1 MSAYKGWLEF
11 YAINSG
17 SSAPRVSEV
26 KATPVTYYYNK
37 SHVTHSLNA
46 NVTWNAN
53 SSSIGS
59 SSGNLNISWIDK
71 DGRSY
76 MFSGTLTNTQ
86 VKAGALRVWICSYYT
101 DIYTSE
107 SSFSDGVGYYGSASA
122 SGTTCTASISF

>member
-11 YAINSG
+11 YAINSS

-59 SSGNLNISWIDK
+59 STGKLNIAWVDSSGK
-71 DGRSY
+71 SL
-76 MFSGTLTNTQ
+76 MFTGTLTNTQ
-86 VKAGALRVWICSYYT
+86 VKAGALSVWMCSYYT
-101 DIYTSE
+101 DIYTSA